1 MSPLWPDMAIA
12 RAAWDDAADRGLVDR
27 SDPQRSTD
35 EKRDSWVDRIR
46 RNTPRRPIRRQLKSY
61 AL

>member
-12 RAAWDDAADRGLVDR
+12 RAAMDDAEDRGLIESRSPEDR
-27 SDPQRSTD
+27 R
-35 EKRDSWVDRIR
+35 ESWVDRIR
-46 RNTPRRPIRRQLKSY
+46 RNTPRRPIRRLLKSY